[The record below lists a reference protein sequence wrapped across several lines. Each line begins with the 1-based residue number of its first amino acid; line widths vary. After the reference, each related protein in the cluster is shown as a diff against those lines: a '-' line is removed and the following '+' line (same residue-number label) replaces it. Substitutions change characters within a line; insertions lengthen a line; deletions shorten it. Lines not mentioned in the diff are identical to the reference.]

1 MLNNLN
7 FSAPCEG
14 SSSEFYLG
22 CLNYDEKN
30 KRCMCAATDI
40 GRLKICKDY
49 RKAVYSVLADF
60 EESEISQ
67 GNSLDLGERCSCEK
81 LKL

>member
-7 FSAPCEG
+7 FSAPCESGG
-14 SSSEFYLG
+14 SKFYLG

-49 RKAVYSVLADF
+49 RKAVYGVLADF
-60 EESEISQ
+60 EKSEISQ
-67 GNSLDLGERCSCEK
+67 ENSLDLIMKK
-81 LKL
+81 L

>member
-1 MLNNLN
+1 MTNNLN

-49 RKAVYSVLADF
+49 RKAVYGVLTDF
-60 EESEISQ
+60 EKSEISQ
-67 GNSLDLGERCSCEK
+67 GKEVEIMKK
-81 LKL
+81 L

>member
-1 MLNNLN
+1 MLNNSN

-30 KRCMCAATDI
+30 KRCMCAVTDI

-60 EESEISQ
+60 EKSEISQ
-67 GNSLDLGERCSCEK
+67 GNSLDLGERCSYEK

>member
-1 MLNNLN
+1 MINNSN

-14 SSSEFYLG
+14 SSSEFDLG
-22 CLNYDEKN
+22 CSNYDEKN

-49 RKAVYSVLADF
+49 RKAVYGVLANF

-67 GNSLDLGERCSCEK
+67 GNSLDLDERCSCEK

>member
-1 MLNNLN
+1 MTNNLN

-14 SSSEFYLG
+14 SGSKFYLG

-49 RKAVYSVLADF
+49 RKAVYGVLADF
-60 EESEISQ
+60 EKSEISQ
-67 GNSLDLGERCSCEK
+67 GKEVEIMKK
-81 LKL
+81 L

>member
-1 MLNNLN
+1 MLNNSN

-14 SSSEFYLG
+14 SGSKFYLG

-49 RKAVYSVLADF
+49 RKAVYGVLANF